1 MFWTQRP
8 SASDEFFIS
17 SHANPRLRR
26 LLAQQLRSSS
36 QSGIEQLSWLFWLLR
51 TRQPKR
57 LLIDGRLE
65 PAMALMTAA
74 AVSLGRAGRIQH
86 SAGPLPPDIS
96 SALTSA
102 GLDWVW
108 LHAPL
113 PPQAT
118 ERYDALVLVSP
129 TEEMKQRLFEWT
141 PHLSAG
147 ALIIGMD
154 SNAGRNRSPAV
165 YSELLSSE
173 PGLESLILAP
183 AATPLLTMI
192 WRGH

>member
-26 LLAQQLRSSS
+26 LLAQQLRSRS
-36 QSGIEQLSWLFWLLR
+36 QSSIERLSWLFWLLR

-57 LLIDGRLE
+57 LLLDGNLE

-86 SAGPLPPDIS
+86 SAGPLAPDIS
-96 SALTSA
+96 AALTAA

-113 PPQAT
+113 PPHAT

-129 TEEMKQRLFEWT
+129 VEELKQRLFDWT
-141 PHLSAG
+141 PMLSAG

-154 SNAGRNRSPAV
+154 PTAGRTASRAV

-183 AATPLLTMI
+183 EATPLITMI